1 VPKKTFQVDSSQ
13 EGSRLD
19 VFLAEKINEQTRS
32 QLQKYIERDKVKV
45 SGIPRKSS
53 FILREGDLV
62 ELAIDMP
69 EEESPLP
76 ENIPLKILYRDEHVV
91 VLDKPTGMVVHPGA
105 GRQKGTLV
113 NALLHHFPGIREIGP
128 EERPGI
134 VHRLD
139 KDTSGVMVIARSE
152 KAFEELNRQFKNRLV
167 DKVYLGLVWGNIT
180 RQEGSIQWPLG
191 RHVKH
196 GDRISVKTNKPRS
209 AKTLFEVLRRYQGY
223 TFLEIKPITGRTH
236 QIRVHLA
243 ALGHPI
249 VGDTR
254 YGKKKTGCPVS
265 RLFLHAHR
273 IGFFHPESQERMD
286 FVSPLP
292 YELER
297 CLEKIC

>member
-1 VPKKTFQVDSSQ
+1 LVDSSH

-19 VFLAEKINEQTRS
+19 VFLTEKIKEKTRS
-32 QLQKYIERDKVKV
+32 QLQKYIGRDKVKV
-45 SGIPRKSS
+45 SGIPRKAS
-53 FILREGDLV
+53 FILTEGDLV
-62 ELAIDMP
+62 ELAAEMP
-69 EEESPLP
+69 EKAALLP

-113 NALLHHFPGIREIGP
+113 NALLQHFPEIREIGA
-128 EERPGI
+128 EDRPGI

-139 KDTSGVMVIARSE
+139 KDTSGVMVIARSS
-152 KAFEELNRQFKNRLV
+152 KAYKELQHQFKKRLV
-167 DKVYLGLVWGNIT
+167 DKIYLGLVWGNMT
-180 RQEGSIQWPLG
+180 RQEGTIRWPVG
-191 RHVKH
+191 RHHKH
-196 GDRISVKTNKPRS
+196 GDRISIKTNKPRS
-209 AKTLFEVLRRYQGY
+209 AETQFEVLRRCQAY

-243 ALGHPI
+243 ASGHPI

-254 YGKKKTGCPVS
+254 YGKKKKGGPVT

-273 IGFFHPESQERMD
+273 LGFFHPDSQERMD
-286 FVSPLP
+286 FLSPLP

>member
-1 VPKKTFQVDSSQ
+1 MPNKTFLVDSSH

-19 VFLAEKINEQTRS
+19 VFLAEKIKDKTRS
-32 QLQKYIERDKVKV
+32 QLQKNIGRDKVKV

-62 ELAIDMP
+62 ELDVDVP
-69 EEESPLP
+69 EKAALLP
-76 ENIPLKILYRDEHVV
+76 ENIPLKIFFRDEHVV
-91 VLDKPTGMVVHPGA
+91 VLEKPTGMVVHPGA

-113 NALLHHFPGIREIGP
+113 NALLHHFPGIRDIGS
-128 EERPGI
+128 EGRPGI

-152 KAFEELNRQFKNRLV
+152 KAYEELHRQFKKRMV
-167 DKVYLGLVWGNIT
+167 DKVYLGLVWGNIS
-180 RQEGSIQWPLG
+180 RQEGTIQWPVG

-209 AKTLFEVLRRYQGY
+209 AKTQFEVLRRCQGY

-236 QIRVHLA
+236 QIRVHFA
-243 ALGHPI
+243 ASGHPV

-254 YGKKKTGCPVS
+254 YGKKKTGGPVS

-273 IGFFHPESQERMD
+273 LGFFHPDSQDRMD
-286 FVSPLP
+286 FLSPLP

-297 CLEKIC
+297 CIEMIC